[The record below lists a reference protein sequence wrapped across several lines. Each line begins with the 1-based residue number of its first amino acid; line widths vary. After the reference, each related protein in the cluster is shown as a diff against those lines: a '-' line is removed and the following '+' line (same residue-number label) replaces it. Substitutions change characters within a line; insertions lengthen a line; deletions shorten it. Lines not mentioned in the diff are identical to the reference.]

1 MKKLKAVLMLI
12 AFMFLLA
19 MPFNCILVTAETEQ
33 PSALEDTIED
43 CLEKLDLS
51 ELEEYLKRLEGE
63 NSESIRDRLIRY
75 VKGDSLEFTSIFT
88 QTAEVFFQET
98 IALIPDF
105 ACITAIALLC
115 GILSSLQIGIM
126 ENTVTKTVYVIAF
139 VSALIPVVGII
150 SECYTSAIDGLNN
163 MQRQMEIVFPI
174 LLTLLAT
181 SGGVTTVAVCRPSL
195 AFLSTSMIR
204 IISDFVFPITI
215 IMLAFSMLTKISD
228 DFKFGKFTALLK
240 SINKWLIGIGL
251 SVFGLFFTIQ
261 GITTTTYDG
270 IVKRVAKYAIGNGIP
285 IVGGFLSG
293 GFDLAVAG
301 SVLIK
306 NSLGYFG
313 IALMISSIFKPIIL
327 LLSTTILLRLS
338 SAMTSPFG
346 ESKISDFLSETAD
359 CLNYL
364 SAGVLFSAFLYFLAI
379 IVLISV
385 TGAFL

>member
-63 NSESIRDRLIRY
+63 SSESIRDRLIRY

-88 QTAEVFFQET
+88 QIAEVFFQET

-150 SECYTSAIDGLNN
+150 SECYTSASDGLNN

>member
-1 MKKLKAVLMLI
+1 MLI

-150 SECYTSAIDGLNN
+150 SECYTSASDGLNN

>member
-1 MKKLKAVLMLI
+1 MV
-12 AFMFLLA
+12 
-19 MPFNCILVTAETEQ
+19 
-33 PSALEDTIED
+33 
-43 CLEKLDLS
+43 
-51 ELEEYLKRLEGE
+51 
-63 NSESIRDRLIRY
+63 SI
-75 VKGDSLEFTSIFT
+75 SLPKIWSI
-88 QTAEVFFQET
+88 
-98 IALIPDF
+98 
-105 ACITAIALLC
+105 
-115 GILSSLQIGIM
+115 
-126 ENTVTKTVYVIAF
+126 
-139 VSALIPVVGII
+139 
-150 SECYTSAIDGLNN
+150 
-163 MQRQMEIVFPI
+163 
-174 LLTLLAT
+174 
-181 SGGVTTVAVCRPSL
+181 SL
-195 AFLSTSMIR
+195 ASEFIN
-204 IISDFVFPITI
+204 
-215 IMLAFSMLTKISD
+215 
-228 DFKFGKFTALLK
+228 FKFGKFTALLK

>member
-150 SECYTSAIDGLNN
+150 SECYTSASDGLNN

-306 NSLGYFG
+306 NSFGYFG